1 MKVYCEDCKYEH
13 LFVGWADLHSEHCCN
28 YEKGVI
34 TSPRYK
40 SIDYAVYDIDNK
52 NNNCPYYKE
61 KWCKKL
67 WGIFNCQY
75 YKEKWYKKLWRLFK

>member
-13 LFVGWADLHSEHCCN
+13 LFVGWTDFHSEHCCN

-52 NNNCPYYKE
+52 NND
-61 KWCKKL
+61 
-67 WGIFNCQY
+67 CQY
-75 YKEKWYKKLWRLFK
+75 YKEKGYKKLFKIFCK